1 MVRRSLALR
10 LLVALGLALV
20 ASAAFA
26 FSLDRRTG
34 PRAPVGAFDA
44 IVVLG
49 CRVNPGGVPSHALAR
64 RARHAA
70 RLYRE
75 GKAPLVIVTGGVGD
89 HGPSEASV
97 AASILE
103 EHGVPR
109 RAILLE
115 DTSTSTWENATH
127 ARERYGAGRVLVVT
141 DAFHTLRAERIFE
154 GVFGEAVAVG
164 SRSPWRSARASGAI
178 REVLAVGIYAALG
191 RIEIIRSRPS
201 GAADAPR
208 RTTHLT
214 SLEPSFLDA
223 ALSERARTWGPRDR
237 AAALTL
243 ATRPLPR
250 RTGSPT

>member
-1 MVRRSLALR
+1 MVRRSWAFR
-10 LLVALGLALV
+10 LVTVFGLALV
-20 ASAAFA
+20 AVTFFA
-26 FSLDRRTG
+26 LSLDGRTG
-34 PRAPVGAFDA
+34 PHAPVGPFDA

-64 RARHAA
+64 RATHAA
-70 RLYRE
+70 RLFRE

-89 HGPSEASV
+89 YGPSEASV

-115 DTSTSTWENATH
+115 DTSTSTWENATY

-154 GVFGEAVAVG
+154 SVFGEAVAVG

-191 RIEIIRSRPS
+191 RIEIVRSRPS

-208 RTTHLT
+208 STAHLT
-214 SLEPSFLDA
+214 FLEPSFLDA
-223 ALSERARTWGPRDR
+223 ALCERTRTWGPRDR
-237 AAALTL
+237 SAALTL
-243 ATRPLPR
+243 STRPLPR